1 MAAQFYGMIAE
12 YNAADTLAKKGLEYC
27 ADGMGT
33 FMFSDPEKMSI
44 ALEKQKADTLRY
56 RTKRPYWPATEERRR
71 AVAMFYDKR
80 TFSIPALKPDQQ
92 RLLKVHLRLFGSAL
106 MMS

>member
-44 ALEKQKADTLRY
+44 ALEKQKADGDIN
-56 RTKRPYWPATEERRR
+56 KQ
-71 AVAMFYDKR
+71 VGIMD
-80 TFSIPALKPDQQ
+80 
-92 RLLKVHLRLFGSAL
+92 
-106 MMS
+106 